1 MWWGSGPRLHWLM
14 EGVSGSGNASV
25 PRLAAPSALT
35 APSSGACFQACLQ
48 TSCQTRSLERRT
60 RDAPRC
66 GRPCRWAASSLFLR
80 PASGAQHHRRSPP
93 YPTHTH
99 IDSGLL
105 MCNSPTAPCT
115 ERLSGMGTRSGS
127 RVLGPDEGGPQ
138 APGCG
143 KALLQSRPHM
153 QRCQATWARTA
164 GLDGL

>member
-1 MWWGSGPRLHWLM
+1 MWQ
-14 EGVSGSGNASV
+14 
-25 PRLAAPSALT
+25 ALQVGGLISFPETGIRGT
-35 APSSGACFQACLQ
+35 APQA
-48 TSCQTRSLERRT
+48 
-60 RDAPRC
+60 
-66 GRPCRWAASSLFLR
+66 F
-80 PASGAQHHRRSPP
+80 PP

-153 QRCQATWARTA
+153 QRCQATLARTA